1 LITRI
6 IGKILVGST
15 GFRIPK
21 QWAAGILLARKYKVV
36 KLEAVAIGEGEVCL
50 TIYGRPV
57 DLSKGEK
64 IKPWHLKIFHLTREH
79 LVRTELHSE
88 KDERDQFF
96 QKHDVR
102 PEHIAS
108 AALDGGMVAF
118 CLYFDL
124 PKD

>member
-1 LITRI
+1 MITRI
-6 IGKILVGST
+6 IGKILVGPN
-15 GFRIPK
+15 GFK
-21 QWAAGILLARKYKVV
+21 VAEEWAAGILLARKYKVA
-36 KLEAVAIGEGEVCL
+36 KLEAVAIGGEVCL

-64 IKPWHLKIFHLTREH
+64 IKPWHLKIFHLTRDH
-79 LVRTELHSE
+79 LARTELHSE

-96 QKHDVR
+96 QEHDVR

-108 AALDGGMVAF
+108 ASLDGGMATF